1 MQMHYEQLR
10 TPWGRLLIAADAR
23 AVRMVTFEGG
33 RASRSPQ
40 ADWQRGG
47 PVVEEAARQLRA
59 YLAGALRRF
68 TLPLSPEGSP
78 FDRQVWREL
87 RKIPYGRSVTYG
99 ELAARLGRPGAAR
112 AVGGAAGRNPI
123 VIVIPCHRLVARGG
137 QLGGFSAGLH
147 RKRALLALERPS
159 GL

>member
-1 MQMHYEQLR
+1 MQMHYERLR

-23 AVRMVTFEGG
+23 ALRMVTFEG
-33 RASRSPQ
+33 SRNSWSHQ
-40 ADWQRGG
+40 RDWQRGG
-47 PVVEEAARQLRA
+47 QIVEEAARQLRA
-59 YLAGALRRF
+59 YLGGTLRRF

-78 FDRQVWREL
+78 FDQQVWREL
-87 RKIPYGRSVTYG
+87 RKVPYGRSITYG
-99 ELAARLGRPGAAR
+99 ALAARLGRPGAAR

-123 VIVIPCHRLVARGG
+123 VIVIPCHRLLARGG

-147 RKRALLALERPS
+147 RKRALLALEQPS